1 MVFIT
6 FENRLFPG
14 AELEDKIRALS
25 YTFRT
30 IRNPVS
36 VASLGSLTPFS
47 PVPNPKVSWL
57 RPISHYFLI
66 SLLPS
71 PPARLTGF
79 ARPPIE

>member
-6 FENRLFPG
+6 FECQLFPG

-36 VASLGSLTPFS
+36 VASLGPLTPFS
-47 PVPNPKVSWL
+47 SVPKVSWL
-57 RPISHYFLI
+57 GPISHYFLI